1 MSTSRPTIYDVAK
14 AAGVSKSL
22 VSLVLRGS
30 TNVSKESEAAVKT
43 AIKKLNYQPN
53 RAASDL
59 AAKRTQLIA
68 VLIDDYSN
76 PWFIDLIQSLSD
88 VLTPE
93 GYRLSVI
100 DSLTS
105 QAGTDPITSAL
116 SMRPDGIIIA
126 QDIPDFTVPDSLPP
140 FVIAGTRI
148 TQASTHYS
156 VANDDFRGAEIATKH
171 LIDLGHT
178 HIAHL
183 RVGSGAGLRRF
194 ESFEATM
201 RAHGLEPLS
210 NDYLGPA
217 VEHAGY
223 TETLA
228 LLKEHP
234 EVTAIFS
241 SNDITAIGALGA
253 ARELGLR
260 VPEDLS
266 IIGYDNTPLAQ
277 TRLINLTTIDDNSIG
292 VGYNAALLLLSML
305 DPEAPHP
312 EIMHTL
318 QPSLIER
325 GTCAPRGG

>member
-14 AAGVSKSL
+14 SAGVSKSL

-88 VLTPE
+88 VLTPK

-105 QAGTDPITSAL
+105 QAGTDPLTSAL

-126 QDIPDFTVPDSLPP
+126 QDIPDFSVPDSIPP

-148 TQASTHYS
+148 TPAGTHEA
-156 VANDDFRGAEIATKH
+156 VANDDSYGAQLATEH
-171 LIDLGHT
+171 LINLGHRN
-178 HIAHL
+178 IAHL
-183 RVGSGAGLRRF
+183 RVGSGAGHSRF
-194 ESFEATM
+194 LSFEKTM
-201 RAHGLEPLS
+201 RAHNLTPLS
-210 NDYLGPA
+210 NNYDGPA

-234 EVTAIFS
+234 EVTAIFA
-241 SNDITAIGALGA
+241 SNDITAIGVLGA
-253 ARELGLR
+253 ARDLGLR

-266 IIGYDNTPLAQ
+266 VVGYDNTPLAQ

-305 DPEAPHP
+305 DPQAPHP
-312 EIMHTL
+312 EILHTL

-325 GTCAPRGG
+325 GTCAPLI

>member
-14 AAGVSKSL
+14 SAGVSKSL

-30 TNVSKESEAAVKT
+30 TNVSKESETAVKT

-88 VLTPE
+88 VLTPK

-105 QAGTDPITSAL
+105 QAGTDPLTSAL

-126 QDIPDFTVPDSLPP
+126 QDIPDFSVPDSIPP

-148 TQASTHYS
+148 TPAGTHEA
-156 VANDDFRGAEIATKH
+156 VANDDSYGAQLATEH
-171 LIDLGHT
+171 LINLGHRN
-178 HIAHL
+178 IAHL
-183 RVGSGAGLRRF
+183 RVGSGAGHSRF
-194 ESFEATM
+194 LSFEKTM
-201 RAHGLEPLS
+201 RAHNLTPLS
-210 NDYLGPA
+210 NNYDGPA

-234 EVTAIFS
+234 EVTAIFA
-241 SNDITAIGALGA
+241 SNDITAIGVLGA
-253 ARELGLR
+253 ARDLGLR

-266 IIGYDNTPLAQ
+266 VVGYDNTPLAQ

-305 DPEAPHP
+305 DPQAPHP
-312 EIMHTL
+312 EILHTL

-325 GTCAPRGG
+325 GTCAPFI

>member
-1 MSTSRPTIYDVAK
+1 MSTSRPTIYDVAT

-30 TNVSKESEAAVKT
+30 TSVSEKSEKAVKD
-43 AIKKLNYQPN
+43 AIKKLNYQPS

-59 AAKRTQLIA
+59 ASKRTQLIA

-76 PWFIDLIQSLSD
+76 PWFIDLIQSLSA
-88 VLTPE
+88 VLTPK

-126 QDIPDFTVPDSLPP
+126 QDIPDFSVPDVIPP

-148 TQASTHYS
+148 TPAGTHEA
-156 VANDDFRGAEIATKH
+156 VANDDYQGAKLATEY
-171 LIDLGHT
+171 LISLGHT

-183 RVGSGAGLRRF
+183 RVGSGAGRKRH
-194 ESFEATM
+194 ESFEETM

-217 VEHAGY
+217 LEHAGY

-234 EVTAIFS
+234 EVTAIFA

-277 TRLINLTTIDDNSIG
+277 TRLINLTTVDDNSSG
-292 VGYNAALLLLSML
+292 VGHNAGLLLLSML
-305 DPEAPHP
+305 DPSEPHL

-325 GTCAPRGG
+325 GTCAPLAQ

>member
-88 VLTPE
+88 VLTPK

-105 QAGTDPITSAL
+105 QAGTDPLTSAL

-126 QDIPDFTVPDSLPP
+126 QDIPDFSVPDSIPP

-148 TQASTHYS
+148 TPAGTHEA
-156 VANDDFRGAEIATKH
+156 VANDDSYGAQLATEH
-171 LIDLGHT
+171 LINLGHRN
-178 HIAHL
+178 IAHL
-183 RVGSGAGLRRF
+183 RVGSGAGHSRF
-194 ESFEATM
+194 LSFEKTM
-201 RAHGLEPLS
+201 RAHNLTPLS
-210 NDYLGPA
+210 NNYDGPA

-234 EVTAIFS
+234 EVTAIFA
-241 SNDITAIGALGA
+241 SNDITAIGVLGA
-253 ARELGLR
+253 ARDLGLR

-266 IIGYDNTPLAQ
+266 VVGYDNTPLAQ

-305 DPEAPHP
+305 DPQAPHP
-312 EIMHTL
+312 EILHTL

-325 GTCAPRGG
+325 GTCAPLI

>member
-14 AAGVSKSL
+14 SAGVSKSL

-30 TNVSKESEAAVKT
+30 TNVSKESETAVKT

-88 VLTPE
+88 VLTPK

-126 QDIPDFTVPDSLPP
+126 QDIPDFTVPDSIPP

-148 TQASTHYS
+148 TPAGTHEA
-156 VANDDFRGAEIATKH
+156 VANDDSYGAQLATEH
-171 LIDLGHT
+171 LINLGHRN
-178 HIAHL
+178 IAHL
-183 RVGSGAGLRRF
+183 RVGSGAGHSRF
-194 ESFEATM
+194 LSFEKTM
-201 RAHGLEPLS
+201 RAHNLTPLS
-210 NDYLGPA
+210 NNYDGPA

-234 EVTAIFS
+234 EVTAIFA
-241 SNDITAIGALGA
+241 SNDITAIGVLGA
-253 ARELGLR
+253 ARDLGLR

-266 IIGYDNTPLAQ
+266 VVGYDNTPLAQ

-305 DPEAPHP
+305 DPQAPHP
-312 EIMHTL
+312 EILHTL

-325 GTCAPRGG
+325 GTCAPLI

>member
-30 TNVSKESEAAVKT
+30 TNVSKESETAVKT

-88 VLTPE
+88 VLTPK

-105 QAGTDPITSAL
+105 QAGTDPLTSAL

-126 QDIPDFTVPDSLPP
+126 QDIPDFSVPDSIPP

-148 TQASTHYS
+148 TPAGTHEA
-156 VANDDFRGAEIATKH
+156 VANDDSYGAQLATEH
-171 LIDLGHT
+171 LINLGHRN
-178 HIAHL
+178 IAHL
-183 RVGSGAGLRRF
+183 RVGSGAGHSRF
-194 ESFEATM
+194 LSFEKTM
-201 RAHGLEPLS
+201 RAHNLTPLS
-210 NDYLGPA
+210 NNYDGPA

-234 EVTAIFS
+234 EVTAIFA
-241 SNDITAIGALGA
+241 SNDITAIGVLGA
-253 ARELGLR
+253 ARDLGLR

-266 IIGYDNTPLAQ
+266 VVGYDNTPLAQ

-305 DPEAPHP
+305 DPQAPHP
-312 EIMHTL
+312 EILHTL

-325 GTCAPRGG
+325 GTCAPLI

>member
-14 AAGVSKSL
+14 SAGVSKSL

-88 VLTPE
+88 VLTPK

-105 QAGTDPITSAL
+105 QAGTDPLTSAL

-126 QDIPDFTVPDSLPP
+126 QDIPDFTVPDSIPP

-148 TQASTHYS
+148 TPAGTHEA
-156 VANDDFRGAEIATKH
+156 VANDDSYGAQLATEH
-171 LIDLGHT
+171 LINLGHRN
-178 HIAHL
+178 IAHL
-183 RVGSGAGLRRF
+183 RVGSGAGHSRF
-194 ESFEATM
+194 LSFEKTM
-201 RAHGLEPLS
+201 RAHNLTPLS
-210 NDYLGPA
+210 NNYDGPA

-234 EVTAIFS
+234 EVTAIFA
-241 SNDITAIGALGA
+241 SNDITAIGVLGA
-253 ARELGLR
+253 ARDLGLR

-266 IIGYDNTPLAQ
+266 VVGYDNTPLAQ

-305 DPEAPHP
+305 DPQAPHP
-312 EIMHTL
+312 EILHTL

-325 GTCAPRGG
+325 GTCAPLI